1 MLAQAIR
8 KYQSRS
14 IDSAQVIAELI
25 ELAKEVREAQKRG
38 DELGLTDEE
47 VAFYDALADNESAQ
61 KILGED
67 LLKTMARE
75 LTDTIKKNV
84 SIDWKLRDSVR
95 AKLRIMVKKLLKKY
109 GYPPDM
115 QAVATDLVLEQAELL
130 SDKWA

>member
-1 MLAQAIR
+1 
-8 KYQSRS
+8 
-14 IDSAQVIAELI
+14 
-25 ELAKEVREAQKRG
+25 
-38 DELGLTDEE
+38 
-47 VAFYDALADNESAQ
+47 
-61 KILGED
+61 
-67 LLKTMARE
+67 MARE